1 MLSKQES
8 RKGEEFGSHETTKD
22 VNQRNGG
29 LPGQDQEEV
38 ESGKQEG
45 IGIRKPGNQEESSFY
60 LRSSSSY
67 LVAPTS
73 FPALKARPFACDRYG
88 LIS

>member
-1 MLSKQES
+1 VLSKQES
-8 RKGEEFGSHETTKD
+8 RKREEFGSHETTKD

-45 IGIRKPGNQEESSFY
+45 IGIRKPGNQETRKNLASIFALQAPISW
-60 LRSSSSY
+60 LRP
-67 LVAPTS
+67 L
-73 FPALKARPFACDRYG
+73 FL
-88 LIS
+88 L